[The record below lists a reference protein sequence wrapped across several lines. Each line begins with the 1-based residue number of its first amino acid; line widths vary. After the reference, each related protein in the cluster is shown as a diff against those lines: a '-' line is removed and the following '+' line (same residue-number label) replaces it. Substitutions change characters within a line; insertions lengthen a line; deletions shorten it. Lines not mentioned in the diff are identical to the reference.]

1 MIAFHLP
8 IVPPKATS
16 QTKRLVMV
24 GGKPRFFPK
33 KEHAQAENDL
43 LLLCRPFAP
52 AEPLAGPLTLRVD
65 FVFPWRKSEPK
76 RRLALGRVPMDAR
89 PDCDNL
95 VKLVADVLTRL
106 GFYGDDGQVAALQ
119 VTKAW
124 GDRPGI
130 AVAIEPMAVPQRCES
145 PASEQMRLV

>member
-1 MIAFHLP
+1 MITFRLD
-8 IVPPKATS
+8 IIPPKATS
-16 QTKRLVMV
+16 QTKRLVTI

-33 KEHAQAENDL
+33 KEHQQAEHTL
-43 LLLCRPFAP
+43 VSLCAQHQP
-52 AEPLAGPLTLRVD
+52 ARPLAGPVRLAVG

-76 RRLALGRVPMDAR
+76 KHRASGIRPMNTR

-106 GFYGDDGQVAALQ
+106 RFYQDDGQVADLR

-124 GDRPGI
+124 GDHPGIEIRIEEIRFEEMAPRPG
-130 AVAIEPMAVPQRCES
+130 EQRT
-145 PASEQMRLV
+145 LF